1 MRLADIIKVYSEND
15 NLSVVNRDD
24 DLICT
29 YDGKNS
35 IPKKYNDYDVIKIYP
50 LSCYTTVVMID
61 ADIDE

>member
-1 MRLADIIKVYSEND
+1 MRLADTLEVYSEND

-50 LSCYTTVVMID
+50 LSCDTTVVMID
-61 ADIDE
+61 AL